1 MCVHLMAAVGTG
13 LILEDPCRCPSW
25 GFYEVASMVRRR
37 PRPDGPQR
45 VHLTSA
51 VRSDFSRSSQPLDHT
66 GSQNTR
72 VSGGIASEHNDK
84 CDSHV
89 T

>member
-13 LILEDPCRCPSW
+13 LILENYVGVHPGVSTSSFHGEGGHGRMVPS
-25 GFYEVASMVRRR
+25 ESIKPALSTV
-37 PRPDGPQR
+37 
-45 VHLTSA
+45 TSA
-51 VRSDFSRSSQPLDHT
+51 GASSGLDHA